1 MCSSEYNEWDREN
14 VVMTG
19 SADGVVRMWSID
31 YVEVPVGGDQQE
43 DQVSA
48 YGTVSWYENHQV
60 DQLLGNPQ
68 MDINVLE
75 SYGIILQLGSMVDYY
90 TLAQAILDLS
100 HNEGLLGC
108 PRVLR
113 PTPT

>member
-43 DQVSA
+43 NHVSA
-48 YGTVSWYENHQV
+48 YGTVGVY
-60 DQLLGNPQ
+60 D
-68 MDINVLE
+68 
-75 SYGIILQLGSMVDYY
+75 
-90 TLAQAILDLS
+90 T
-100 HNEGLLGC
+100 
-108 PRVLR
+108 
-113 PTPT
+113 

>member
-43 DQVSA
+43 DQVGRGCIWNSRS
-48 YGTVSWYENHQV
+48 VRH
-60 DQLLGNPQ
+60 
-68 MDINVLE
+68 M
-75 SYGIILQLGSMVDYY
+75 IL
-90 TLAQAILDLS
+90 
-100 HNEGLLGC
+100 
-108 PRVLR
+108 
-113 PTPT
+113 